1 MTFNTF
7 TMKAIVTNRSIITR
21 VLNMALGK
29 SFGRGADV
37 KDIPIPSISSNQ
49 ILVKVHAVALNP
61 TDFKHID
68 LLSPPHSVVGND
80 FAGEVTQVG
89 DEAAKLWKVGDRVA
103 GAVHGGLYGDRGAF
117 AEYLKAD
124 ADLAWKIPDGMDDTE
139 ATTYGVSASTAMM
152 VLNGRL
158 GLPWLGEEKTVENV
172 DKSIFIYAGSTS
184 AGLYS
189 IQLAKAVG
197 YKVVTT
203 ASPKSFDLVKKYG
216 ADAVFDYRSSTV
228 AADIIAE
235 YPNISSAMD
244 CFSEG
249 VSTGICAEVIKRS
262 GGKVIT
268 LLPRGKSQTP
278 GVEYEG
284 IMLYTAYGQAFQW
297 LPPVGPKFPASPKD
311 RELFAKF
318 CASLPQIVGT
328 LKPIPISVKT
338 GGFGDILAG
347 LDELRAGQVSGNKLV
362 VKL

>member
-1 MTFNTF
+1 
-7 TMKAIVTNRSIITR
+7 MKAIVTNRNIVTR
-21 VLNMALGK
+21 VLNMSLGK

-37 KDIPIPSISSNQ
+37 MEIPVPTISSNQ
-49 ILVKVHAVALNP
+49 ILVKVHTVALNP

-68 LLSPPHSVVGND
+68 VLSPPHSIVGND

-117 AEYLKAD
+117 AEYLMAD
-124 ADLAWKIPDGMDDTE
+124 ADLAWKIPDDMDDAQ
-139 ATTYGVSASTAMM
+139 ATTYGVSASTAMLA
-152 VLNGRL
+152 LNGRL
-158 GLPWLGEEKTVENV
+158 GLPWPGEGQVTETSNNGI
-172 DKSIFIYAGSTS
+172 IFIYAGSTS
-184 AGLYS
+184 AGLYH

-197 YKVVTT
+197 YKVITT

-216 ADAVFDYRSSTV
+216 ADAVFDYRSPTV
-228 AADIIAE
+228 AADIVAE
-235 YPNISSAMD
+235 YPGISSAVD

-249 VSTGICAEVIKRS
+249 VSTGICAKVIQNA

-284 IMLYTAYGQAFQW
+284 IMLYTVYGHAFQW
-297 LPPVGPKFPASPKD
+297 LPPVGPKFEASSED
-311 RELFAKF
+311 RELFARF
-318 CASLPQIVGT
+318 CASLPQLVNT
-328 LKPIPISVKT
+328 LKPIPVSVKS
-338 GGFGDILAG
+338 GGFDDILAG